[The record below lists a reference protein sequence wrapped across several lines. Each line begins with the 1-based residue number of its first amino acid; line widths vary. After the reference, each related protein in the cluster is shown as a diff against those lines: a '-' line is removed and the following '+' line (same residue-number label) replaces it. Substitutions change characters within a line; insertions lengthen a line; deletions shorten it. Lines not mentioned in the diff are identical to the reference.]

1 MMRVTRVLVLICVG
15 VVMFYVVLCVFLGLT
30 LSVQDMKRLK
40 VFVIASIGIGQ
51 SHCSPDRSF
60 TIDYRKDFSAM
71 EMWRERI
78 CARG

>member
-1 MMRVTRVLVLICVG
+1 MMRVTSTRGNIYRVG
-15 VVMFYVVLCVFLGLT
+15 VVWFVFCVVLCVFLGLT

-60 TIDYRKDFSAM
+60 TIDYRKDFDAM
-71 EMWRERI
+71 EI
-78 CARG
+78 G

>member
-15 VVMFYVVLCVFLGLT
+15 VVCGFVCVLGTDFVGPRYET
-30 LSVQDMKRLK
+30 LESV
-40 VFVIASIGIGQ
+40 GIGQ